1 MSQTEPET
9 KTFTESQM
17 VLLRRVVDCL
27 IPAEGEMPSAS
38 LVGTAEYIDE
48 IASGDDLTKFPFL
61 TESAGYLDS
70 DSVYIDRPKL
80 RRLLLEGLKEIEDKV
95 IESAQGESEFIS
107 TNTLVKILSD
117 IELSSPVFF
126 RKLIRLTYNN
136 YYTTQEVLRLIGTEV
151 RAPQPQ
157 GYELE
162 SGNLDLLN
170 AVKER
175 GQIWRRA

>member
-27 IPAEGEMPSAS
+27 IPAEGEMPPAS
-38 LVGTAEYIDE
+38 LVETAEYIDA

-61 TESAGYLDS
+61 TGSAGYQDS

-80 RRLLLEGLKEIEDKV
+80 RRLLLEGLKEIEYKV
-95 IESAQGESEFIS
+95 IESTQGESESIS
-107 TNTLVKILSD
+107 SNTLVKILSD
-117 IELSSPVFF
+117 IELASPVFF

-136 YYTTQEVLRLIGTEV
+136 YYTAQEVLRLISTEG

-162 SGNLDLLN
+162 SGNLDLLK

-175 GQIWRRA
+175 GQIWRKA

>member
-27 IPAEGEMPSAS
+27 IPAEGEMPPAS
-38 LVGTAEYIDE
+38 LVGTAEYIDS

-61 TESAGYLDS
+61 TGSAGYLDS

-95 IESAQGESEFIS
+95 IESAQGESESIS
-107 TNTLVKILSD
+107 SNTLVKILSD
-117 IELSSPVFF
+117 IEQSSPVFF

-136 YYTTQEVLRLIGTEV
+136 YYTTQEVLRLIGTEG

-162 SGNLDLLN
+162 SGNLDLLK

-175 GQIWRRA
+175 GQIWRKA